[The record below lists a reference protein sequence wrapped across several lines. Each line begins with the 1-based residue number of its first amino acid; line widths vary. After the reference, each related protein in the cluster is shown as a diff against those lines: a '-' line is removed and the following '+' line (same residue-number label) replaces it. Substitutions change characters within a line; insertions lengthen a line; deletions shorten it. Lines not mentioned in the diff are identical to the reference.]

1 MTVTDSIFS
10 LVKKA
15 RLAQETIQSYTQAEL
30 DRLTHAVAWAVMQ
43 PERNKLLSEMAV
55 EETGLGRVED
65 KITKNYRKTL
75 GLLRDLSG
83 KKTTGILRKIPELGL
98 TELARPIGVI
108 GALVPS
114 TNPVATPINKIIN
127 ALKCGNAI
135 VISPSPKGAKV
146 FQKLLGFISDELKKI
161 KAPPDLVQAMPLPP
175 SKVDTAELM
184 KFVDLVVVTGS
195 QNNVRAAYSSGTPA
209 IGVGTGNV
217 TTIVDSSADIFE
229 TAHKIRMSKSFDN
242 ATSCSSENNVV
253 CLAEIYDLFQ
263 DALRKEGGK
272 ILNEAEQQKLLQCL
286 WQDGKLNPKLIA
298 KDAQFIAKQ
307 CEIQTET
314 KTLFLVAECPNTNLA
329 TNEQNLLARERI
341 APVLTLFKADNFLAA
356 KNITKSLLQN
366 QGAGHSLGIHTK
378 KDSQILELAQ
388 EMPSCRVIVNQ
399 AHCFATG
406 GAFNNG
412 LPFSLSMGC
421 GSWGKNS
428 ISENLNYRHYMNIT
442 RISQEIP
449 ANEPTM
455 ESILGDYIQEYG

>member
-1 MTVTDSIFS
+1 METANSIPA
-10 LVKKA
+10 LVQKA

-30 DRLTHAVAWAVMQ
+30 DKLTHAVAWAVMQ
-43 PERNKLLSEMAV
+43 PERNSLLSKMAV
-55 EETGLGRVED
+55 EETGLGKVED

-75 GLLRDLSG
+75 GLLRDLSK
-83 KKTTGILRKIPELGL
+83 KKTVGIIHKIPELGL

-108 GALVPS
+108 AALVPS
-114 TNPVATPINKIIN
+114 TNPIATPINKIIN

-135 VISPSPKGAKV
+135 IVSPSPKGAKV
-146 FQKLLGFISDELKKI
+146 FQKLLEFITEELKKI
-161 KAPPDLVQAMPLPP
+161 KAPLDLIQAMPLPP

-184 KFVDLVVVTGS
+184 KLVDLVLVTGS

-229 TAHKIRMSKSFDN
+229 TAHKICMSKSFDN

-253 CLAEIYDLFQ
+253 CLAEVYDLFQ
-263 DALRKEGGK
+263 DALKKEGGK
-272 ILNEAEQQKLLQCL
+272 ILNEAEKQKLLQCL
-286 WQDGKLNPKLIA
+286 WQDGKLNSKLIA
-298 KDAQFIAKQ
+298 KDALFIAKQ
-307 CEIQTET
+307 CGIETEE
-314 KTLFLVAECPNTNLA
+314 KTLFLVAECTDTNLA
-329 TNEQNLLARERI
+329 TSEQNLLTRERMS
-341 APVLTLFKADNFLAA
+341 PVLTLFRVADFLLA
-356 KNITKSLLQN
+356 KRLARSLLQN

-455 ESILGDYIQEYG
+455 ESILGDYIQRYG